1 MRAHPGADDPDVY
14 FVDMKPSDRLDVN
27 FEEHTV
33 VRRIESETGSDLF
46 ERVKF
51 VMTAMLESAKK
62 KAGTKKCVPFLI
74 VTAMGDPTA
83 IIARPPWANQ
93 YASGGFLVPQWERTL
108 VNETVEMQAWPLVN
122 KAGQPVLAVKDHKA
136 ISEIRKLIEAKSA
149 SRKIEPVH
157 KAMTWT
163 LLRAVVAA
171 STSGPEEELVE
182 VLALLSEHLC
192 PGSYGHVKTKEGR
205 EGFVALWIEPLAT
218 MLEGMVAGAPAEEL
232 IPTGDGGSRTAL

>member
-1 MRAHPGADDPDVY
+1 MRAHPRADDPDVY

-33 VRRIESETGSDLF
+33 VRRIEGETRSDLF

-62 KAGTKKCVPFLI
+62 KAGPKKCVPFLI

-83 IIARPPWANQ
+83 IVARPPWANR
-93 YASGGFLVPQWERTL
+93 YASGGALVPQWERTL

-122 KAGQPVLAVKDHKA
+122 EAGQPVLAVKDRKA
-136 ISEIRKLIEAKSA
+136 ISEIRKLIEARSA
-149 SRKIEPVH
+149 SRKIEPVL

-163 LLRAVVAA
+163 LLSAIVAA
-171 STSGPEEELVE
+171 STAGSEEELVE
-182 VLALLSEHLC
+182 GLALLSEHLS

-205 EGFVALWIEPLAT
+205 EAFVALWIEPIAT
-218 MLEGMVAGAPAEEL
+218 MLEGMVGGAPVEEL
-232 IPTGDGGSRTAL
+232 IPTADFGSGTA